1 MRCLTFITLLRT
13 KVFVVY
19 TCLELVF
26 LNPVAVSVF
35 SLIDDDSSSLC
46 LAVTLCFIFLPVEAY
61 NIFSNQEAEHF

>member
-61 NIFSNQEAEHF
+61 NIF